1 MHSPAIVSREE
12 WLAARKELL
21 AREKQLDRER
31 DALSAQRRA
40 LPMVE
45 ITETYAFDGPNGR
58 ATLVDLFD
66 GRCQLI
72 VYHFMLAPDWD
83 AGCTGC
89 SLLADNVGHLAHL
102 HAARTSFAVVSRA
115 PLADITKFRE
125 RMGWTFPWFS
135 SHGTSFNYD
144 FHVTMDESVAPVFFN
159 FRTKDELREAGIG
172 SWALSGEQHG
182 LSVFLR
188 EGTRVFHTYSTYSR
202 GTDLLVG
209 TFNYLD
215 LTPLGRQ
222 EEAGIMNWV
231 RHHDD
236 YQDRDGRSADDGC
249 GHCGT

>member
-1 MHSPAIVSREE
+1 MNSPAIVSREE

-21 AREKQLDRER
+21 EREKQFDRER
-31 DALSAQRRA
+31 DVLRAQRRA

-45 ITETYAFDGPNGR
+45 ITEPYVFDGPDGAAR
-58 ATLVDLFD
+58 LVDLFD
-66 GRCQLI
+66 GRSQLI
-72 VYHFMLAPDWD
+72 VYHFMLAPDWE

-89 SLLADNVGHLAHL
+89 SLLADNIGHLAHL
-102 HAARTSFAVVSRA
+102 HAARTSFAAVSRA
-115 PLADITKFRE
+115 PLASITKFRE
-125 RMGWTFPWFS
+125 RMEWTFPWFS
-135 SHGTSFNYD
+135 SNGTSFNHD
-144 FHVTMDESVAPVFFN
+144 FHVTMDESVAPVLFN

-172 SWALSGEQHG
+172 SWALRGEQHG

-188 EGTRVFHTYSTYSR
+188 EDDRVFHTYSTYSR
-202 GTDLLVG
+202 GTDLLNG

-236 YQDRDGRSADDGC
+236 YGDRTGEDRCDRCDA
-249 GHCGT
+249 

>member
-1 MHSPAIVSREE
+1 MDGPAIVSREE

-21 AREKQLDRER
+21 EREKQFDRER
-31 DALSAQRRA
+31 DALSARRRA

-45 ITETYAFDGPNGR
+45 ITEPYTFEGPQGAAN
-58 ATLVDLFD
+58 LVDLFD
-66 GRCQLI
+66 GRRQLI
-72 VYHFMLAPDWD
+72 IYHFMLAPDWD

-89 SLLADNVGHLAHL
+89 SLLADNIGHLAHL
-102 HAARTSFAVVSRA
+102 QAARTSFAAVSRA
-115 PLADITKFRE
+115 PLASITKFRE
-125 RMGWTFPWFS
+125 RMGWSFPWFS

-144 FHVTMDESVAPVFFN
+144 FHVTMDGSVAPILFN
-159 FRTKDELREAGIG
+159 FRTKDELSEAGIG

-188 EGTRVFHTYSTYSR
+188 EDDRVFHTYSTYSR
-202 GTDLLVG
+202 GTDLLNG

-222 EEAGIMNWV
+222 EEAGIMSWV

-236 YQDRDGRSADDGC
+236 YDDRAEESGC
-249 GHCGT
+249 GRCDP

>member
-1 MHSPAIVSREE
+1 MNSPAIVSREE

-21 AREKQLDRER
+21 AREKQFDRER

-45 ITETYAFDGPNGR
+45 ITEPYVFDGPNG
-58 ATLVDLFD
+58 ATRLVDLFD
-66 GRCQLI
+66 GRSQLI

-89 SLLADNVGHLAHL
+89 SLLADNIGHLAHL
-102 HAARTSFAVVSRA
+102 HAARTSFAAVSRA
-115 PLADITKFRE
+115 PLANITKFRE
-125 RMGWTFPWFS
+125 RMGWDFPWFS

-144 FHVTMDESVAPVFFN
+144 FHVTMDESVAPVLFN

-188 EGTRVFHTYSTYSR
+188 EDDRVFHTYSTYSR
-202 GTDLLVG
+202 GTDLLNG

-236 YQDRDGRSADDGC
+236 YGDRAEEDGC
-249 GHCGT
+249 GHCDA

>member
-1 MHSPAIVSREE
+1 MNRPAVVSREE
-12 WLAARKELL
+12 WLTARKELL
-21 AREKQLDRER
+21 AREKEFDRQR

-45 ITETYAFDGPNGR
+45 VTERYVFDGPHGE
-58 ATLVDLFD
+58 AALIDLFE
-66 GRCQLI
+66 GRRQLI
-72 VYHFMLAPDWD
+72 VYHFMLAPEWD

-89 SLLADNVGHLAHL
+89 SLLADNIGHLAHL
-102 HAARTSFAVVSRA
+102 RAAGTSFAAVSRA
-115 PLADITKFRE
+115 PFPKIKKFRE

-144 FHVTMDESVAPVFFN
+144 FHVTMDESVRPVLFN
-159 FRTKDELREAGIG
+159 FRTKEELREAGIG

-188 EGTRVFHTYSTYSR
+188 EGDTVFHTYSTYSR
-202 GTDLLVG
+202 GTDLLNG

-222 EEAGIMNWV
+222 EEAGIMSWV
-231 RHHDD
+231 RHHDNYD
-236 YQDRDGRSADDGC
+236 A
-249 GHCGT
+249 

>member
-1 MHSPAIVSREE
+1 MSSPAIVSREE

-21 AREKQLDRER
+21 VREKQFDRER
-31 DALSAQRRA
+31 DALSARRRA

-45 ITETYAFDGPNGR
+45 ITEPYIFHGPNGSS
-58 ATLVDLFD
+58 TLLDLFD
-66 GRCQLI
+66 GRRQLI
-72 VYHFMLAPDWD
+72 VYHFMLDPDWE

-89 SLLADNVGHLAHL
+89 SLLADNIGHLAHL
-102 HAARTSFAVVSRA
+102 HAARTSFAAVSRA
-115 PLADITKFRE
+115 PLATITKFRE
-125 RMGWTFPWFS
+125 RMGWSFPWFS

-144 FHVTMDESVAPVFFN
+144 FHVTMDESVAPILFN
-159 FRTKDELREAGIG
+159 FRTKEELQEAGIG

-188 EGTRVFHTYSTYSR
+188 EDERVFHTYSAYSR
-202 GTDLLVG
+202 GTDLLNG

-236 YQDRDGRSADDGC
+236 YGDRSGREGC
-249 GHCGT
+249 GHCDG